1 MVRTTRLQR
10 EALLRVF
17 TRRDPKPDH
26 PINVHAWWRRYRAF
40 RRTAHAGYDCI
51 MIQWCG
57 MWLGI
62 EPDGYTH
69 S

>member
-1 MVRTTRLQR
+1 MKLSKEQQTALNRVWTRNNQGKSYL
-10 EALLRVF
+10 
-17 TRRDPKPDH
+17 
-26 PINVHAWWRRYRAF
+26 AF
-40 RRTAHAGYDCI
+40 RRSVCVSFDNAVLVR
-51 MIQWCG
+51 WSG

>member
-1 MVRTTRLQR
+1 MRPLTRAQR
-10 EALLRVF
+10 LALHDVYH
-17 TRRDPKPDH
+17 RDGHRHPKPSYL
-26 PINVHAWWRRYRAF
+26 AW
-40 RRTAHAGYDCI
+40 RRTARRALDGCV
-51 MIQWCG
+51 MVPWCD

>member
-1 MVRTTRLQR
+1 MKLSKEQQTSLKRVWTRNNQGKSYL
-10 EALLRVF
+10 
-17 TRRDPKPDH
+17 
-26 PINVHAWWRRYRAF
+26 AF
-40 RRTAHAGYDCI
+40 RRTVCVTFDCAVLVP
-51 MIQWCG
+51 WSG

>member
-1 MVRTTRLQR
+1 MVKLNKAQRLALARKWQQNSQGMTYRQFRATVQSGFDCVMVR
-10 EALLRVF
+10 
-17 TRRDPKPDH
+17 
-26 PINVHAWWRRYRAF
+26 WS
-40 RRTAHAGYDCI
+40 
-51 MIQWCG
+51 G

>member
-1 MVRTTRLQR
+1 MVKLTRAQR
-10 EALLRVF
+10 LALKRVYD
-17 TRRDPKPDH
+17 RA
-26 PINVHAWWRRYRAF
+26 PICINNNVTALPITYKQF
-40 RRTAHAGYDCI
+40 RRGVQQGWGCV
-51 MIQWCG
+51 MIQWKG